1 MKCSELWVFKSKSVI
16 AFRTTFVRSCIFSVN
31 IFFTFKNAT
40 SRICRRQ
47 YNSQLMVVVIK
58 AKGKEED
65 LAANALP
72 WDSADFNDVLMIPR
86 PPSDLK
92 EASHKADLGPSCP

>member
-1 MKCSELWVFKSKSVI
+1 
-16 AFRTTFVRSCIFSVN
+16 
-31 IFFTFKNAT
+31 
-40 SRICRRQ
+40 
-47 YNSQLMVVVIK
+47 MVVVIK